1 MRYSLRLLL
10 LVPAYIALSAA
21 AMTQSSGLYG
31 DLLWAVSF
39 LSIVCAA
46 LMAIYMRG
54 DARIAATGFLF
65 ASTLFLAYVTIGPQ
79 SPSPTT
85 RVLELVGLDSM
96 TMAGPNRRDYT
107 SFARAVR
114 AANAIATV
122 LLGLLGA
129 VVGSIVARMAANV
142 AKHET

>member
-1 MRYSLRLLL
+1 MRYSLRMLLA
-10 LVPAYIALSAA
+10 VPAYIALSAA

-31 DLLWAVSF
+31 DLLWAASF

-54 DARIAATGFLF
+54 EARVLAAGFLF

-79 SPSPTT
+79 SPGPTT
-85 RVLELVGLDSM
+85 RALELVGLDSM

-107 SFARAVR
+107 SRPR
-114 AANAIATV
+114 
-122 LLGLLGA
+122 GERRCDR
-129 VVGSIVARMAANV
+129 VVWTIGR
-142 AKHET
+142 